1 MRNFDITG
9 KIGPMFPEQWV
20 NNPPEWP
27 MYSYERPAWIL
38 WNAIAH
44 SLAQRGLTEEQIK
57 TWLQSKDARLAL
69 DDKLGDMLRE
79 LGDTFAKTIG

>member
-1 MRNFDITG
+1 MRNLDITG
-9 KIGPMFPEQWV
+9 KIGPMFHEQWV
-20 NNPPEWP
+20 KNPPKWP

-38 WNAIAH
+38 WNAIAN
-44 SLAQRGLTEEQIK
+44 SLARRGLTEEQIK

-79 LGDTFAKTIG
+79 LGETFAKTID